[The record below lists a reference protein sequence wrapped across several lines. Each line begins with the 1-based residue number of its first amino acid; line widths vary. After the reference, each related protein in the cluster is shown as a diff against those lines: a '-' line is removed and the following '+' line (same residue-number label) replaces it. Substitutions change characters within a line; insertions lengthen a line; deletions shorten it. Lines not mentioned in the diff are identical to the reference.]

1 MSAAQAP
8 ARPPDAATAQDV
20 ASVADALLNAA
31 HYAETAGA
39 EFPELSLRAA
49 VNAAGG
55 EHTAAALDA
64 LADYLTPGWRKNDAW
79 AGPGQVVDA
88 WQRRAPRPLN
98 PAAVLGAAAHEVA
111 RGWSQ

>member
-8 ARPPDAATAQDV
+8 ARPPDTTAAQDI
-20 ASVADALLNAA
+20 ASVADALLNAGR
-31 HYAETAGA
+31 YADTASA

-49 VNAAGG
+49 VNTAGG
-55 EHTAAALDA
+55 EHTTAALDA
-64 LADYLTPGWRKNDAW
+64 LADYLTPGWRKNDTW

-98 PAAVLGAAAHEVA
+98 PAAVLGAAARAVA
-111 RGWSQ
+111 QGWPR

>member
-1 MSAAQAP
+1 MSAAQSP
-8 ARPPDAATAQDV
+8 ARPPDTTAAQGV

-55 EHTAAALDA
+55 AHTAAALDA
-64 LADYLTPGWRKNDAW
+64 LADYLTPGWHENDAW

-88 WQRRAPRPLN
+88 WQKQADRPLI
-98 PAAVLGAAAHEVA
+98 PAAVLAAVA
-111 RGWSQ
+111 LHTERGRSQ

>member
-8 ARPPDAATAQDV
+8 ARAPDTTAAQDV
-20 ASVADALLNAA
+20 ATVADALLNAGR
-31 HYAETAGA
+31 YADTASA

-49 VNAAGG
+49 VNTASGT
-55 EHTAAALDA
+55 HTATALDA
-64 LADYLTPGWRKNDAW
+64 LADYLTPGWRENGAW

-98 PAAVLGAAAHEVA
+98 PAAVLSAAAHEVA
-111 RGWSQ
+111 QGWPR